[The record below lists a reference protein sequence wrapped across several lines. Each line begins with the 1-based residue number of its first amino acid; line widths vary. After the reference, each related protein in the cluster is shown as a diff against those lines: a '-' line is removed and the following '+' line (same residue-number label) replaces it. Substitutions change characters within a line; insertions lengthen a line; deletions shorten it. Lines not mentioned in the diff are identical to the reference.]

1 MKLKGLKRQG
11 YFSTVCY
18 SEGWRASPSAVSNL
32 LAQVKELLSTNICE
46 TAVIQLLY
54 NSVFFGKTDDGAL
67 VPALK
72 GPDGQFHLNGDLEVA
87 GKERQFELL
96 NLIVPFLDL
105 VKDINV
111 VFITPLPR
119 YFVTGCCDS
128 TSHVSN
134 RFQRGFKEDITKKLF
149 DLKTNIKNFIF
160 KNGYRNV
167 TVLDPCVDLRGW
179 VHDDIW
185 DDTDPL
191 HPRDSFYEVIAKSIV
206 LLGGA
211 DKRKRPAEDRPSEEP
226 AASRLNSGS
235 GRPKGHD
242 LAASGQRGR
251 GNRGFSHRGGRGGF
265 GGCGLYDRGGY

>member
-1 MKLKGLKRQG
+1 MRLLKASQRPPGCRCMKLKGLKRQG

-149 DLKTNIKNFIF
+149 DLKTNVKNFIF

-167 TVLDPCVDLRGW
+167 TVLDPCVDLRG
-179 VHDDIW
+179 
-185 DDTDPL
+185 
-191 HPRDSFYEVIAKSIV
+191 
-206 LLGGA
+206 
-211 DKRKRPAEDRPSEEP
+211 
-226 AASRLNSGS
+226 
-235 GRPKGHD
+235 
-242 LAASGQRGR
+242 
-251 GNRGFSHRGGRGGF
+251 
-265 GGCGLYDRGGY
+265 